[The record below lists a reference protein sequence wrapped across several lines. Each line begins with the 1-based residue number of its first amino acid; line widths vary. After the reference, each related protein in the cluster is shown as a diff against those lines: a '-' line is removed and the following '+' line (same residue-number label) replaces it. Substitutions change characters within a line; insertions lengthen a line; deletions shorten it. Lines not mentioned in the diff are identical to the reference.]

1 MENVYRESATALLDM
16 CSASPLLTKLTAS
29 GPALSHLW
37 SNVDEF
43 ATMISSACPLLES
56 VNFPTLGGLSK
67 AESYQMHFPKTK
79 CVSLARGGG
88 YVPDPYEPTRWD
100 KIEASARNC
109 EHALEL
115 NLHTSANV
123 LRLALGCPKLVD
135 LVWYASLTPLA
146 DGNGENV
153 DALEELL
160 ESRAKQ
166 SSKTT
171 YVEIEVFEEFGP
183 WKTGNWRH
191 RPEHAYY
198 HGPQ

>member
-1 MENVYRESATALLDM
+1 M
-16 CSASPLLTKLTAS
+16 CS
-29 GPALSHLW
+29 
-37 SNVDEF
+37 V
-43 ATMISSACPLLES
+43 
-56 VNFPTLGGLSK
+56 
-67 AESYQMHFPKTK
+67 
-79 CVSLARGGG
+79 
-88 YVPDPYEPTRWD
+88 
-100 KIEASARNC
+100 EAS
-109 EHALEL
+109 
-115 NLHTSANV
+115 TSANV

>member
-1 MENVYRESATALLDM
+1 MFSNLLGLIGSIRIDAYVRF
-16 CSASPLLTKLTAS
+16 CKR
-29 GPALSHLW
+29 HRR
-37 SNVDEF
+37 
-43 ATMISSACPLLES
+43 ACRRL
-56 VNFPTLGGLSK
+56 
-67 AESYQMHFPKTK
+67 
-79 CVSLARGGG
+79 
-88 YVPDPYEPTRWD
+88 
-100 KIEASARNC
+100 
-109 EHALEL
+109 
-115 NLHTSANV
+115 TSANV

-135 LVWYASLTPLA
+135 LVWYASLTPLV
-146 DGNGENV
+146 DGNGQNV
-153 DALEELL
+153 DELEELL